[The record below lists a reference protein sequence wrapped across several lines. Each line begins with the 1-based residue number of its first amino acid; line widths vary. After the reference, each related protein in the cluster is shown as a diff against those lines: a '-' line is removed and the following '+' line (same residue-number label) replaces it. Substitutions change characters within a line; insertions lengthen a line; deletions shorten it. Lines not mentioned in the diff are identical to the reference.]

1 MSVADPHLML
11 AFEGT
16 EIPRWLRKQLEESPP
31 AGVSLF
37 REWNMDSPEQVA
49 ELTADLQAATTSDLP
64 LVIAVDQEGGQ
75 LLGLAGSTPFAGN
88 MALGAAGDPAL
99 VIDVAEAM
107 GAELA
112 AVGVNVS
119 YSPVADVATRAQNP
133 GLGIRSFGDDPTQ
146 VADLTAAMV
155 EGFSRAG
162 VLATL
167 KHFPGMGEASVDPH
181 YRLPVLDLGPKR
193 LETVELPPFRAG
205 IRAGAKLLM
214 VGHEVV
220 PALTDSA
227 EVPVCAS
234 EKAIDGFVRRELGF
248 DDIVITDALDMG
260 ALDQGPAQ
268 VVEIIAMMRSGTD
281 LLLCMPDVDLQER
294 TRLAV
299 ERGRSRGL
307 IPDAKLEESRARIER
322 VRASLHPGEARPEIV
337 GSAHHLALAD
347 RLAAASITLVRDE
360 EGLLPIQPEPDLRI
374 LVLEP
379 EPALVTLA
387 DTTTYYPPEMAAA
400 LRARHGNVTGLIYPH
415 RPEFNDISA
424 AIGQARHHDLAIVG
438 TVSATPGQARLVEG
452 LLATG
457 KPIVTVALRT
467 PYDLVSYPSAGIHVC
482 TYGAHRP
489 TLDALTSALFGHA
502 PFLGRLPAAIPGMY
516 PRGHGIST

>member
-1 MSVADPHLML
+1 MNVADPHLML

-16 EIPRWLRKQLEESPP
+16 EVPRWLRKQLEESPA

-37 REWNMDSPEQVA
+37 REWNMDSPQQVA
-49 ELTADLQAATTSDLP
+49 ELTADLQAASSSNLP
-64 LVIAVDQEGGQ
+64 LIIAVDQEGGQ

-99 VIDVAEAM
+99 AAEVAEAM

-119 YSPVADVATRAQNP
+119 YSPVADVATRADNP
-133 GLGIRSFGDDPTQ
+133 GLGIRSFGDDPSQ
-146 VADLTAAMV
+146 VAELTAAMV
-155 EGFSRAG
+155 EGFSRGG
-162 VLATL
+162 VLPTL

-181 YRLPVLDLGPKR
+181 YRLPVLDLGRER

-205 IRAGAKLLM
+205 IMAGAKLLM
-214 VGHEVV
+214 VAHEVV

-234 EKAIDGFVRRELGF
+234 EKAIDGFVRGELGF
-248 DDIVITDALDMG
+248 DAIVITDALDMR

-281 LLLCMPDVDLQER
+281 LLLCMPDADLQER
-294 TRLAV
+294 TRVAV
-299 ERGRSRGL
+299 ERGHSRGL
-307 IPDAKLEESRARIER
+307 IPGPKLEESRARIER
-322 VRASLHPGEARPEIV
+322 VRASLHLGEARPETV
-337 GSAHHLALAD
+337 ASAQHLALAN

-360 EGLLPIQPEPDLRI
+360 QGLLPIRPDPDLRI
-374 LVLEP
+374 LALEP

-387 DTTTYYPPEMAAA
+387 DTTTFYPPELAAA
-400 LRARHGNVTGLIYPH
+400 LGARHGNVDGLVYPH
-415 RPEFNDISA
+415 RPEVNDISA
-424 AIGQARHHDLAIVG
+424 AIGQALDHDLVIVG
-438 TVSATPGQARLVEG
+438 TVSATPGQARMVQG

-457 KPIVTVALRT
+457 KPVVTVALRT
-467 PYDLVSYPSAGIHVC
+467 PYDLASYPTAGTHVC
-482 TYGAHRP
+482 TYSGHRP
-489 TLDALTSALFGHA
+489 TLDALSSALLGHA
-502 PFLGRLPAAIPGMY
+502 PFLGRLPVAIPGLY
-516 PRGHGIST
+516 PRGHGMSA